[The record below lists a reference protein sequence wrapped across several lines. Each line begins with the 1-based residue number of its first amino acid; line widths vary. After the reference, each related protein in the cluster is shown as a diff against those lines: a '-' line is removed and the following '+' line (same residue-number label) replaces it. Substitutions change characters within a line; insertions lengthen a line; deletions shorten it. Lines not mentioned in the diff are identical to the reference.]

1 MVQCTAFGG
10 TWQRGIGWS
19 TDSPGC
25 AAAGLEA
32 EENAAMLV
40 GIEECACCVESGD
53 DDYSL
58 DTDTGVCNRE
68 PSSPSLLSKP
78 SNKTGRATGCF
89 SRPIYL
95 PPNDTFL
102 LLRNLAGPAPPPPP
116 VTTKEL
122 KEDTTEIHT
131 GMFILIVICC
141 CGAGLVAAGSIFLKV
156 QERQVCPQSQTHSS
170 HECGGE

>member
-1 MVQCTAFGG
+1 MTITASIP
-10 TWQRGIGWS
+10 TPAS
-19 TDSPGC
+19 ATVSPLPHPC
-25 AAAGLEA
+25 FQNPQTKPAA
-32 EENAAMLV
+32 ENRV
-40 GIEECACCVESGD
+40 RFI
-53 DDYSL
+53 
-58 DTDTGVCNRE
+58 
-68 PSSPSLLSKP
+68 
-78 SNKTGRATGCF
+78 

-95 PPNDTFL
+95 PRADTLLL

-170 HECGGE
+170 HECWGE

>member
-1 MVQCTAFGG
+1 
-10 TWQRGIGWS
+10 
-19 TDSPGC
+19 
-25 AAAGLEA
+25 
-32 EENAAMLV
+32 MLV

-78 SNKTGRATGCF
+78 STKTGRRTG
-89 SRPIYL
+89 
-95 PPNDTFL
+95 PPTDTLL

-156 QERQVCPQSQTHSS
+156 QERQVCPQRAKRTAARNAGENSQQSGIARG
-170 HECGGE
+170 CWFD